1 MPARPSVWQ
10 WNNANRHHSPGPG
23 RRRALL
29 GDGKGRFL
37 TSSSVATVPRAPES
51 SARLRSL
58 LWTTFACW
66 DCDVDLLDD
75 AALVLSELVGNAVR
89 HAEGETMQVRLRR
102 TGRVLRIAVQDGSSA
117 PPAPRTASFE
127 DESGRG
133 MLIIE
138 ALSHHWGWEPLPSGK
153 VVWADVAC

>member
-1 MPARPSVWQ
+1 M
-10 WNNANRHHSPGPG
+10 
-23 RRRALL
+23 
-29 GDGKGRFL
+29 

-51 SARLRSL
+51 SGRLRSL

-66 DCDVDLLDD
+66 DADGDQLDD

-89 HAEGETMQVRLRR
+89 HAEGDTLQVRLRR
-102 TGRVLRIAVQDGSSA
+102 TGHVLRIAVLDRSCAA
-117 PPAPRTASFE
+117 PVPRTASYE

-138 ALSHHWGWEPLPSGK
+138 ALSSRWGWEPRGAGK
-153 VVWADVAC
+153 VVWADVPC